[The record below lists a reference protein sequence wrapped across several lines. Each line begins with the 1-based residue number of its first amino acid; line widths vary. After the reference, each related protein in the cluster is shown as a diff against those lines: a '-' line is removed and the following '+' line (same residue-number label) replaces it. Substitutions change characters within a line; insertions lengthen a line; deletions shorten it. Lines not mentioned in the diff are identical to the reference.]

1 MTVLEQL
8 AEALKAPRLD
18 VVEGLRA
25 QLTGAEDD
33 PALVPSITRRLAALS
48 GKPVTDGH
56 PLSWWIDGVLLQKV
70 VTVPTSRDRQ
80 LFPLLVVALAVLL
93 GLLVGRIPAASV
105 IVVGLVFWALRF
117 GGSPRERQGPW
128 LRLGN
133 LIFDLRVVRV
143 ERIDAQWASLEGHR
157 VPLEVLS
164 LVNDGQSP
172 GGGV

>member
-1 MTVLEQL
+1 VTVLEQL
-8 AEALKAPRLD
+8 ADALKAPRLD

-33 PALVPSITRRLAALS
+33 PTLVRSITQRLAELS

-70 VTVPTSRDRQ
+70 VTVPTSRNRQ

-93 GLLVGRIPAASV
+93 GLLVGRIPAAAV
-105 IVVGLVFWALRF
+105 IVVGLVFWAMRF
-117 GGSPRERQGPW
+117 GGSPRERHGPW

-133 LIFDLRVVRV
+133 LIFDLRVVRI
-143 ERIDAQWASLEGHR
+143 ERVDAQWANLEGHR
-157 VPLEVLS
+157 VPLEVLT
-164 LVNDGQSP
+164 LLAERQFP